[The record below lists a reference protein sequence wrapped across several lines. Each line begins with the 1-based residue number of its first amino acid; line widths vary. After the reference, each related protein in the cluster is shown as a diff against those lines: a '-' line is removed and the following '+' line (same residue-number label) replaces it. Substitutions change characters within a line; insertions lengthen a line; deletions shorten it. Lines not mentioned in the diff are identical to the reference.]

1 MNKME
6 DQREDSVVVDPKDDD
21 TNWHFAGTTVHPFVR
36 DTNHRMQLEI
46 ENRFVVLMVNPF
58 SPSKKAEKKND
69 DENDDTDDVQ
79 HHEQQFLCFDATC
92 YHMGAPLLHADI
104 EDDVCSGNSFGS
116 ESNGSD
122 ASSSSSCVIVCPWH
136 HYKIDV
142 GKGGERVYFD
152 AFTKERKTVAR
163 RQRTHEVKVDRE
175 ENVWVK
181 LNRESERYE
190 SDRYAFK
197 QPLRS
202 TRGKTNE
209 HQFRAF
215 KSSGDAFTSSS
226 SKVKKSAVKERE
238 EGKSLLGRMVG
249 KSMSGGDGVAPWAI
263 SKEAGGGLPP
273 SPARGILK
281 KSSFGTSSSSKAESE
296 CIVKEEVFEDAIEEE
311 RVVADDE

>member
-1 MNKME
+1 
-6 DQREDSVVVDPKDDD
+6 
-21 TNWHFAGTTVHPFVR
+21 
-36 DTNHRMQLEI
+36 
-46 ENRFVVLMVNPF
+46 
-58 SPSKKAEKKND
+58 
-69 DENDDTDDVQ
+69 
-79 HHEQQFLCFDATC
+79 
-92 YHMGAPLLHADI
+92 LHADI

-116 ESNGSD
+116 ASNCSD

-152 AFTKERKTVAR
+152 AFTKERKTVAW
-163 RQRTHEVKVDRE
+163 RQRTHEVKVDQE

-181 LNRESERYE
+181 LNAESERYE

-209 HQFRAF
+209 HQFRTF

-226 SKVKKSAVKERE
+226 SKKKKSAMKERE

-249 KSMSGGDGVAPWAI
+249 KSMSGGDGVAPWTI
-263 SKEAGGGLPP
+263 SKEAGGGLPT
-273 SPARGILK
+273 SPAQGILK

-311 RVVADDE
+311 RVVEDDE

>member
-1 MNKME
+1 ME
-6 DQREDSVVVDPKDDD
+6 EGKEDSVVVVPNDKYD

-58 SPSKKAEKKND
+58 SLSKKQTKKND
-69 DENDDTDDVQ
+69 DENDDDDDVQ
-79 HHEQQFLCFDATC
+79 QQQQQFLCFDATC

-104 EDDVCSGNSFGS
+104 EDDVMRGNSFGS
-116 ESNGSD
+116 ASNC
-122 ASSSSSCVIVCPWH
+122 SSSSSTSSCVIVCPWH

-163 RQRTHEVKVDRE
+163 RQRTHEVKVDQD

-181 LNRESERYE
+181 LNTESERYE

-209 HQFRAF
+209 HHFRAF

-226 SKVKKSAVKERE
+226 KKKSVMKER

-263 SKEAGGGLPP
+263 SKEAGGGLPK

>member
-1 MNKME
+1 MC
-6 DQREDSVVVDPKDDD
+6 
-21 TNWHFAGTTVHPFVR
+21 AAATVSGAR
-36 DTNHRMQLEI
+36 
-46 ENRFVVLMVNPF
+46 
-58 SPSKKAEKKND
+58 
-69 DENDDTDDVQ
+69 
-79 HHEQQFLCFDATC
+79 ATV
-92 YHMGAPLLHADI
+92 G
-104 EDDVCSGNSFGS
+104 
-116 ESNGSD
+116 D

-226 SKVKKSAVKERE
+226 SKVKKSASERE
-238 EGKSLLGRMVG
+238 GRRKESVRTDGWQIYERRGRRRAVG
-249 KSMSGGDGVAPWAI
+249 DI
-263 SKEAGGGLPP
+263 EGGG
-273 SPARGILK
+273 RGIAAVACK
-281 KSSFGTSSSSKAESE
+281 GD
-296 CIVKEEVFEDAIEEE
+296 IKEEQFRDII
-311 RVVADDE
+311 VVKS

>member
-1 MNKME
+1 ME
-6 DQREDSVVVDPKDDD
+6 EGKEDSVVVVPNDKYD
-21 TNWHFAGTTVHPFVR
+21 THWHFAGTTVHPFVR

-58 SPSKKAEKKND
+58 SLSKKQTKKCD
-69 DENDDTDDVQ
+69 DENDDDDDVQ
-79 HHEQQFLCFDATC
+79 QQQQQFLCFDATC

-104 EDDVCSGNSFGS
+104 EDDVMRGNSFGS
-116 ESNGSD
+116 ASNC
-122 ASSSSSCVIVCPWH
+122 SSSSSTSSCVIVCPWH

-152 AFTKERKTVAR
+152 AFTKERKTVAW
-163 RQRTHEVKVDRE
+163 RQRTHEVKVDQE

-181 LNRESERYE
+181 LNAESERYE

-209 HQFRAF
+209 HQFRTF

-226 SKVKKSAVKERE
+226 SKKKKSAMKERE

-249 KSMSGGDGVAPWAI
+249 KSMSGGDGVAPWTI
-263 SKEAGGGLPP
+263 SKEAGGGLPT
-273 SPARGILK
+273 SPAQGILK

-311 RVVADDE
+311 RVVEDDE